1 MSRDIVTLTDVYIAL
16 VRIREFVAGMT
27 KEEFVSDEK
36 TYSAVLLK
44 LMVIGEAI
52 KRLAPDFRQ
61 AHSDVK
67 WKEYAG
73 FRDIL
78 IHQYDDVNL
87 ETVWDIVTNEL
98 PEFFAQVERILPSP
112 PI

>member
-16 VRIREFVAGMT
+16 VRIREFIAGVT
-27 KEEFVSDEK
+27 KEEFVGDEK
-36 TYSAVLLK
+36 THSAVLLK

-52 KRLAPDFRQ
+52 KRLTPEFRE
-61 AHSDVK
+61 AHSEVK

-73 FRDIL
+73 FRDVL

-98 PEFFAQVERILPSP
+98 PELLSQVERVLPSP
-112 PI
+112 PF